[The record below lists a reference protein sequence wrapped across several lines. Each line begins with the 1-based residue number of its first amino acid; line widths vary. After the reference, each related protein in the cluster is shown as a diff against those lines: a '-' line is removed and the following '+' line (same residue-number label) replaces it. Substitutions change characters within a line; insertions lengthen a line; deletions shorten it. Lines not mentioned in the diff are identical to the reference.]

1 MAAITPDAIPDV
13 TDVREGLAERF
24 ERWRVP
30 ILGGFALAVVGS
42 LGLLTWSSIRREKED
57 ALRTELYSILDDFQ
71 GHRMI
76 YVFTGRE
83 LQPDAEAAAEQ
94 AKKLEDLRPRAAG
107 SDIEPLLLASLALR
121 RQVMGEDA
129 KVITLVEEL
138 KAKFPDAPILQ
149 AQSLDSD
156 RSSLMDRVAAVSKR
170 RLEAAS
176 SRKFVEPK
184 TDSSVSAL
192 VETDLGSMKLAF
204 YKDLAPKHVEAFLQQ
219 ARAGAFN
226 GTKLYYARRGE
237 WVEFGGGDRTRDA
250 DPRDDA
256 DDDDA
261 LALPPEPSTTLVKH
275 RRRMVTSRPLL
286 SGDQADRVA
295 IVLAEKKPEFD
306 AVRTPFGEL
315 LDDASAAIADR
326 LGSQIVYGE
335 DASYADRKEKTD
347 FPYTPSRPVVVRRV
361 SIWKEGALV
370 PGHLWDTSRV
380 NTDQPEP
387 GQEKKEP
394 EEPKKEEKPK

>member
-13 TDVREGLAERF
+13 ADVRVGLAERF

-30 ILGGFALAVVGS
+30 ILGGIALAVVAS
-42 LGLLTWSSIRREKED
+42 LGLLTWSSVRREKED
-57 ALRTELYSILDDFQ
+57 ALRTELYSILDDFE

-83 LQPDAEAAAEQ
+83 LQPDAEAAADQ

-121 RQVMGEDA
+121 RQVTGEDA
-129 KVITLVEEL
+129 RVLTLVEEL

-156 RSSLMDRVAAVSKR
+156 RSSLMDRVAAVSRR

-176 SRKFVEPK
+176 SRKFVEPSA
-184 TDSSVSAL
+184 DPAVSAL
-192 VETDLGSMKLAF
+192 VETDLGSLKIVL
-204 YKDLAPKHVEAFLQQ
+204 YKDIAPKHAEAFLQQ
-219 ARAGAFN
+219 ARAGAYN

-256 DDDDA
+256 EDDPA
-261 LALPPEPSTTLVKH
+261 LALPPEPATTLVKH

-347 FPYTPSRPVVVRRV
+347 FPFTPSRPVVVRRV

-394 EEPKKEEKPK
+394 EEPKKDEKPK